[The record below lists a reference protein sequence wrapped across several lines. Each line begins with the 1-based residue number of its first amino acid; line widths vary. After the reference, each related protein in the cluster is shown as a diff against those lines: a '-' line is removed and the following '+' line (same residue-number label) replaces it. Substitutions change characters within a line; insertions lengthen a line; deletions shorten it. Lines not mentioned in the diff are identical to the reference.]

1 MAKHLLAVL
10 LLLELHRPL
19 LQLGGPIIVTTGLG
33 GPSKRLV
40 APPFHIK
47 VHQVKKLTLF
57 KTVCE
62 VEFIFTRES
71 G

>member
-1 MAKHLLAVL
+1 MLVGAMAKHLLAVL

-40 APPFHIK
+40 LPPP
-47 VHQVKKLTLF
+47 TLRS
-57 KTVCE
+57 
-62 VEFIFTRES
+62 TR
-71 G
+71 